1 MGTNQM
7 VSLMGMPMP
16 APQKVAGMPPMPQ
29 PMNTASTFKPSA
41 KPNIYNTGMYNM
53 NPDQPIP
60 DGGKPKDF
68 ASMMSQMENQAIQ
81 KKQQEQNDYDQEYD
95 EIEQNQYSSQAQN
108 MFSSLQQDPNALM
121 GMLSQLSMNSGVD
134 QSLINNLTNVI
145 QKDFKNSDN
154 TETVYSAD
162 GTAYKIQ
169 IDDKLPSDL
178 EDDDD
183 IIDYFLENNTDWTPC
198 EYFLQGNCRYGDQCK
213 YAHPESMR
221 PKGFENGMGGF
232 IKGQGP

>member
-1 MGTNQM
+1 
-7 VSLMGMPMP
+7 
-16 APQKVAGMPPMPQ
+16 
-29 PMNTASTFKPSA
+29 
-41 KPNIYNTGMYNM
+41 
-53 NPDQPIP
+53 
-60 DGGKPKDF
+60 
-68 ASMMSQMENQAIQ
+68 
-81 KKQQEQNDYDQEYD
+81 
-95 EIEQNQYSSQAQN
+95 

-121 GMLSQLSMNSGVD
+121 GMLSQLSLNSGVD

-198 EYFLQGNCRYGDQCK
+198 EYFL
-213 YAHPESMR
+213 
-221 PKGFENGMGGF
+221 
-232 IKGQGP
+232 